1 MPFREKTAWAALIGI
16 VTAAIIY
23 FGAVAVLAPAHPPH
37 IVFIVMLVAAIAGQA
52 LITTIAMIIVA
63 VRAPADAHA
72 PADERERQIERST
85 AGLAYFPLLVGVM
98 LAIGSVH
105 LGMGLFVILNTLLA
119 VVMLTEAL
127 RYGLQIRAYRS
138 GL

>member
-16 VTAAIIY
+16 IVAAVIY
-23 FGAVAVLAPAHPPH
+23 FGAVFVLAPSHPPH
-37 IVFIVMLVAAIAGQA
+37 IVFIVMLIAAIAGQA
-52 LITTIAMIIVA
+52 LITAVAMIVVA
-63 VRAPADAHA
+63 IRAPADAHA

-85 AGLAYFPLLVGVM
+85 AAQAYFPLLVGVM

-105 LGMGLFVILNTLLA
+105 LGMGLFAILNTLLA
-119 VVMLTEAL
+119 VLMLTEGL
-127 RYGLQIRAYRS
+127 RYALQIRAYRS